1 MTFSSPRARVLSP
14 DSPHVK
20 YAQEYDLLSSKHPD
34 TSRPPCTIVPN
45 IRDFGARPLPAL
57 WLVRAGGGGRRDLD
71 PTRARQEI
79 ARRLRPPTH
88 LQNGPSLRRAMSHSH
103 QFPPPPPSIP
113 KPTLTP
119 PPTTS
124 KPLSAVMIC
133 RRPAEPSGGAL
144 NHPAIARRGALV
156 SSTSCGTSERKS
168 ASVPAAA
175 RRPRR
180 TAPRPPGELAAAVG
194 VDPKAAAVRGLPIG
208 VQIEQV

>member
-1 MTFSSPRARVLSP
+1 
-14 DSPHVK
+14 
-20 YAQEYDLLSSKHPD
+20 
-34 TSRPPCTIVPN
+34 
-45 IRDFGARPLPAL
+45 
-57 WLVRAGGGGRRDLD
+57 
-71 PTRARQEI
+71 
-79 ARRLRPPTH
+79 
-88 LQNGPSLRRAMSHSH
+88 MSHSH

-168 ASVPAAA
+168 ASVPARGSTSEKDGAA
-175 RRPRR
+175 PAGASSPPPSVWIRRQ
-180 TAPRPPGELAAAVG
+180 PPSEGCQSVF
-194 VDPKAAAVRGLPIG
+194 R
-208 VQIEQV
+208 

>member
-20 YAQEYDLLSSKHPD
+20 YAQEYDLLSSKHSD
-34 TSRPPCTIVPN
+34 TSRSPCTISRTSEMLMRVSAASALA
-45 IRDFGARPLPAL
+45 GA
-57 WLVRAGGGGRRDLD
+57 RAGGGGRRDLD
-71 PTRARQEI
+71 PTRARQEL
-79 ARRLRPPTH
+79 AWRLRPPTH
-88 LQNGPSLRRAMSHSH
+88 LHNGPSLRRAMSHSH

-156 SSTSCGTSERKS
+156 SNLMRH
-168 ASVPAAA
+168 
-175 RRPRR
+175 
-180 TAPRPPGELAAAVG
+180 L
-194 VDPKAAAVRGLPIG
+194 
-208 VQIEQV
+208 